1 MLPGV
6 PFGVFF
12 RFTLILGAPLCL
24 ILNAGSGGTQMNPR
38 VIEQEGFTVAG
49 IAARTNNAREATAE
63 GVIGKQWA
71 RFMQDGVLEKIP
83 NKVEHSIIA
92 VYTDYASDHNS
103 DYTFVLG
110 AKVSSIVD
118 LPDGFVAKK
127 IPAGRYVVFTTEK
140 GPGPK
145 VVPEL
150 WMKINS
156 LPKSAVGGDR
166 AYRTDFEIYDDR
178 ATDPQNLQ
186 VDLYVGI
193 K

>member
-1 MLPGV
+1 MLLAR
-6 PFGVFF
+6 FGIFVGL
-12 RFTLILGAPLCL
+12 TLILGTPLCL
-24 ILNAGSGGTQMNPR
+24 VLNAGSGGTQMNSR
-38 VIEQEGFTVAG
+38 VIQQDGFTVVG
-49 IAARTNNAREATAE
+49 IAARTNNAREATAD

-71 RFMQDGVLEKIP
+71 RFMQEGILGKIP
-83 NKVEHSIIA
+83 NKVDQSIIA
-92 VYTDYASDHNS
+92 VYTDYASDHNG
-103 DYTFVLG
+103 DYTYVLG
-110 AKVSSIVD
+110 AKVSSVAD

-156 LPKSAVGGDR
+156 LPKSVPGGNR
-166 AYRTDFEIYDDR
+166 AYRADFENYDDR
-178 ATDPQNLQ
+178 AADPQNLQ
-186 VDLYVGI
+186 IDVYIGI